1 MEIATTPWP
10 IVGHTVAVEMLA
22 RAART
27 GQVAHAYLFSGPEGI
42 GRLTLARIFAQA
54 LLCEAPPE
62 ERPCDRCSTCQRVE
76 RGVHPDVSV
85 ISRETQAATEERG
98 DGKHTRIS
106 IETVRNLRASISL
119 RPMEGRWRVA
129 IMAESDLLSR
139 DAFDALLKTLEEP
152 PPFVVLILIATE
164 AEALPE
170 TIRSRCQPVPLEPL
184 SRSAVAA
191 ALTRRGIPPE
201 DAATIAS
208 LSRGRIGHALALAA
222 DPEALNARRQA
233 VDAGLEMIE
242 NPLAAI
248 AGARRLADTYRRG
261 QRDAVERQVDLL
273 LGLWRDLLLLAGGCD
288 DAIVNADRRDR
299 LARLARQ
306 WTLAE
311 IHRGVVATLQALG
324 DLAINA
330 QPRLVLDHMVTQWPQ
345 PR

>member
-1 MEIATTPWP
+1 
-10 IVGHTVAVEMLA
+10 
-22 RAART
+22 
-27 GQVAHAYLFSGPEGI
+27 
-42 GRLTLARIFAQA
+42 
-54 LLCEAPPE
+54 PPE
-62 ERPCDRCSTCQRVE
+62 E
-76 RGVHPDVSV
+76 
-85 ISRETQAATEERG
+85 
-98 DGKHTRIS
+98 
-106 IETVRNLRASISL
+106 
-119 RPMEGRWRVA
+119 
-129 IMAESDLLSR
+129 
-139 DAFDALLKTLEEP
+139 
-152 PPFVVLILIATE
+152 
-164 AEALPE
+164 
-170 TIRSRCQPVPLEPL
+170 
-184 SRSAVAA
+184 
-191 ALTRRGIPPE
+191 
-201 DAATIAS
+201 AATIAS

-242 NPLAAI
+242 SPLAAI

-261 QRDAVERQVDLL
+261 QRDAVERQIDLL

-288 DAIVNADRRDR
+288 DAIVNADRCDR